1 MRGSTTGPFKSTA
14 GFEIGAGGSGPDGT
28 NTTVIDSSGNVTVPG
43 TLAVTGTSTLTGAVA
58 GPVPYALKAVNYTVK
73 ASESGTTF
81 GIATTDKTF
90 TLPAAAAGLIYT
102 FVNTGAG
109 TNNNII
115 VDSGTDEIFGT
126 FTLAGTVVVAD
137 AETLLT
143 NTEGTTVK
151 GDSVTIVSD
160 GTAWFIIASTG
171 IWAATAP

>member
-1 MRGSTTGPFKSTA
+1 MRGSTTGPLKSTA
-14 GFEIGAGGSGPDGT
+14 GFEVGAGGSGPDGT
-28 NTTVIDSSGNVTVPG
+28 NTTVIDSDGNITVP
-43 TLAVTGTSTLTGAVA
+43 AGASIA
-58 GPVPYALKAVNYTVK
+58 SAVPYSLKTDDYTVT
-73 ASESGTTF
+73 AAESGTTF